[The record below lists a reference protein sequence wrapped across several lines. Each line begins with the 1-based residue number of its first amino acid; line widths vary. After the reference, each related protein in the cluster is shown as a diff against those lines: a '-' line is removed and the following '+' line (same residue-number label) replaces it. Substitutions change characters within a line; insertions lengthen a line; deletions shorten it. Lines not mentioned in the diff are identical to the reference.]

1 MTDLSGITA
10 RPLLTN
16 MKEILKT
23 NETDFNVGLLKSR
36 RSVLDNGNLNSPHS
50 AKPSQGSGGVT
61 DHSERHPV
69 DQEQATGSPSNR
81 ANRFAWEMFGI
92 GSFLVFIFVG
102 FFFAL
107 YVIWAKCNGNFPY

>member
-1 MTDLSGITA
+1 M
-10 RPLLTN
+10 TN
-16 MKEILKT
+16 MKHIFRT
-23 NETDFNVGLLKSR
+23 NEPEFGVGFSKSR
-36 RSVLDNGNLNSPHS
+36 PSVLDNGNLNSPHS
-50 AKPSQGSGGVT
+50 AEPSQGNGRVT

-69 DQEQATGSPSNR
+69 EQERATGSPSNR